1 MVHDNTNRYKNLQDF
16 ILKHV
21 HLTRS
26 SFFITKTSILAQS
39 TLSKTYTFLY
49 SRLHVTFKFFIVI
62 HTRRKRSDRLNY
74 WVLLLKILQFQSNPL
89 FIDNETRRK
98 IFNFYSLKGK
108 EIFILER
115 KLSFPPPLWGII
127 GVHYNRNEAKTFT
140 LPFSDSIVSRRLPRT
155 NRFPKTAKDPTN
167 TDSCTRSDSICR
179 IQSTDR
185 LLIPNR
191 RIVDGCLDLAQ
202 FHAYFA
208 RETLREHV
216 THPAT
221 TIWRPLMWRSMAT
234 CGAVWL
240 MLANRY
246 YDRAASDTRAG
257 GRDRLKRARSSLLL
271 SFHHS
276 KWVRK

>member
-1 MVHDNTNRYKNLQDF
+1 MKRGGKSSTF
-16 ILKHV
+16 IPWKEKRFL
-21 HLTRS
+21 S
-26 SFFITKTSILAQS
+26 SNE
-39 TLSKTYTFLY
+39 
-49 SRLHVTFKFFIVI
+49 
-62 HTRRKRSDRLNY
+62 NY
-74 WVLLLKILQFQSNPL
+74 P
-89 FIDNETRRK
+89 
-98 IFNFYSLKGK
+98 
-108 EIFILER
+108 
-115 KLSFPPPLWGII
+115 FPPPLWGII

-208 RETLREHV
+208 RETLRGHV